1 MANQLI
7 SSGALPAQ
15 AGRKKVLPTK
25 ERQVLIIFTD
35 GGSRD
40 NPGPAAIGVV
50 IGNKEYA
57 EYLGETTNNVAEYQA
72 VIFALKKAKHILGKE
87 KLKNTEVVI
96 NLDSELVANQLNGK
110 YKILESGLQPLF
122 IEIWNLKFNFP
133 NLIFQYISREKNKRA
148 DRLVNEVLDK
158 KNQKP
163 LL

>member
-1 MANQLI
+1 MANQ
-7 SSGALPAQ
+7 
-15 AGRKKVLPTK
+15 
-25 ERQVLIIFTD
+25 LIIFTD
-35 GGSRD
+35 GGSRN

-87 KLKNTEVVI
+87 KLKNTKVII

-110 YKILESGLQPLF
+110 YKILEPNLQPLF
-122 IEIWNLKFNFP
+122 IEIWNLKFDFP
-133 NLIFQYISREKNKRA
+133 DLIFQYISREKNQKA
-148 DRLVNEVLDK
+148 DRLVNEILN

>member
-1 MANQLI
+1 MARDLINMTNQ
-7 SSGALPAQ
+7 
-15 AGRKKVLPTK
+15 
-25 ERQVLIIFTD
+25 LIIFTD

-72 VIFALKKAKHILGKE
+72 VIFALKKAKHLLGKG
-87 KLKNTEVVI
+87 KLKNTEVII
-96 NLDSELVANQLNGK
+96 NLDSELVANQLNNK
-110 YKILESGLQPLF
+110 YKILEPDLQPLF
-122 IEIWNLKFNFP
+122 IKIWNLKFDFP

-148 DRLVNEVLDK
+148 DRLVNEVLNNE
-158 KNQKP
+158 NQKP

>member
-1 MANQLI
+1 MTNQ
-7 SSGALPAQ
+7 
-15 AGRKKVLPTK
+15 
-25 ERQVLIIFTD
+25 LIIFTD
-35 GGSRD
+35 GGSRN

-87 KLKNTEVVI
+87 KLKNTKIII
-96 NLDSELVANQLNGK
+96 NLDSELVTNQLNGK
-110 YKILESGLQPLF
+110 YKILEPNLQPLF
-122 IEIWNLKFNFP
+122 IEIWNLKFDFP
-133 NLIFQYISREKNKRA
+133 YLIFQYISREKNKIA
-148 DRLVNEVLDK
+148 DRLVNEVLN